1 MEVCKRYITMLK
13 TETYCE
19 KCETDS
25 LEYQYS
31 EYDDNGKKWALYIC
45 TNCGE
50 EYWCDYYYG
59 FD

>member
-1 MEVCKRYITMLK
+1 MCAKI
-13 TETYCE
+13 ETYCG
-19 KCETDS
+19 KCCSNS

-31 EYDDNGKKWALYIC
+31 EWDDYGKRWSYYVC
-45 TNCGE
+45 EECGE